1 MLKNIW
7 IDSIYYNKEIKNM
20 TSLKKPL
27 IAIASAVA
35 LIGSAILAVPANAT
49 ITAAVTVG
57 STDVATTSKVLATP
71 ATPTVPSD
79 NKVDLADTVKFV
91 VTVATG
97 TVVRVAATDAKLVT
111 ALDAAD
117 AAVTSAAGATSI
129 DVNSGS
135 GTTATFYAFTTKTTT
150 GSVVVTVGGSST
162 TYYLKGIAGPAYNLN
177 VVAPKV
183 ANLSATAT
191 VSATVTDVF
200 GNAITD
206 ATVSNTVIRG
216 ALGAFSYDSTDK
228 VYKATFTA
236 PATAGDA
243 IVESKITASAV
254 AGLPKPV
261 DSALYTIS
269 VGDLA
274 AQVEALT
281 AKLDAAE
288 KQAADNKK
296 KYNSLAK
303 KWNKKFPRAKVKLV
317 K

>member
-1 MLKNIW
+1 
-7 IDSIYYNKEIKNM
+7 M

-35 LIGSAILAVPANAT
+35 LVGSAILAAPANAT
-49 ITAAVTVG
+49 ISAAVTVG
-57 STDVATTSKVLATP
+57 ATDVATTAKVLSTP

-97 TVVRVAATDAKLVT
+97 TVVRASAADAKLVT
-111 ALDAAD
+111 ALDSAD
-117 AAVTSAAGATSI
+117 APVNSAAGATSI
-129 DVNSGS
+129 EVNSGS

-162 TYYLKGIAGPAYNLN
+162 TYYLKGVAGPAYNLN

-206 ATVSNTVIRG
+206 ATISNTVIRG
-216 ALGAFSYDSTDK
+216 TLGAFSYDSTDK
-228 VYKATFTA
+228 VYEATLTA
-236 PATAGDA
+236 PATASDV
-243 IVESKITASAV
+243 IVESKITATAV

-261 DSALYTIS
+261 DSVLYTIS

-274 AQVEALT
+274 AQVDALT
-281 AKLDAAE
+281 VKLVEAEAKLAAAE
-288 KQAADNKK
+288 QKAVDNRK
-296 KYNSLAK
+296 KYNVLAK
-303 KWNKKFPRAKVKLV
+303 KWNAKFPRAKVKLISS